1 MPRFIEILH
10 AGNADEPHKLGGH
23 ILHSKEDQQEPFSMC
38 KYICIYYDCHF
49 HCPILF
55 FVVEPIN
62 CIFVDFLSLTKGKV
76 QVTPRYRADHTISTY
91 IYF

>member
-38 KYICIYYDCHF
+38 KYICIY
-49 HCPILF
+49 
-55 FVVEPIN
+55 
-62 CIFVDFLSLTKGKV
+62 
-76 QVTPRYRADHTISTY
+76 
-91 IYF
+91 